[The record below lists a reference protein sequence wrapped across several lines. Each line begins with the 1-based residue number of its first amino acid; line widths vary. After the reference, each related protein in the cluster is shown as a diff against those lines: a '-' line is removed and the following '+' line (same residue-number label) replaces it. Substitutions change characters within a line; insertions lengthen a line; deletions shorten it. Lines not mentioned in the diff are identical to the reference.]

1 MARVFTPQDASAILA
16 ATVREA
22 TGQELTLQQINASN
36 WVSIGEQLL
45 TTGKENVLNALST
58 VLFRELIAVRP
69 YSGKFLTF
77 RSKNNSLYQQRLRKI
92 SFYAKDPMKAGNF
105 NTNLSDGLN
114 FAAGFT
120 NGQNLDSNGVPQS
133 QKSMWE
139 QNPPIVAECFY
150 GGSSVWQDS
159 YQVFEDQLDVAFRT
173 PEDLVAF
180 SNGYITEKMNDI
192 VSEEENFSRLCLLNY
207 LAGVIDQTAVMP
219 GSAKNMVTVYNN
231 YFGTSKTANDL
242 LTTDL
247 TSFTEFFIATVKTD
261 VRRLEN
267 RSALYHDARK
277 QTIDGID
284 YSILRHT
291 PKDRQRAIFY
301 ADFWTKVEAMVK
313 PQIFNDQYL
322 SIDNF
327 EAVDFWQNENPS
339 NAAAI
344 DVVPA
349 IYDPVNK
356 VQIAGNRVQ
365 QSYILG
371 TIHDEDAL
379 WVDFQLKAAAST
391 PLEARKRYRNVWYSI
406 AENNCNDFTEKG
418 IVYYLA

>member
-1 MARVFTPQDASAILA
+1 MARVFTPQDAAALLA

-22 TGQELTLQQINASN
+22 TGQELTLQSINSSN

-58 VLFRELIAVRP
+58 VIFRELIAVRP

-77 RSKNNSLYQQRLRKI
+77 RSRSNSLFQQRLRKI
-92 SFYAKDPMKAGNF
+92 SFYAKDPKNAGNF
-105 NTNLSDGLN
+105 NTQLANGLN

-120 NGQNLDSNGVPQS
+120 NGQNLDANGVPQS
-133 QKSMWE
+133 AKSMWE
-139 QNPPIVAECFY
+139 QDPPIVAEMFY

-159 YQVFEDQLDVAFRT
+159 YTLYEEQLDVAFRS
-173 PEDLVAF
+173 PEDLANF
-180 SNGYITEKMNDI
+180 ANGYITEKMNDI
-192 VSEEENFSRLCLLNY
+192 VSQEEAFSRICLLNY
-207 LAGVIDQTAVMP
+207 IAGVIDQTTVMP
-219 GSAKNMVTVYNN
+219 GSAKNMVTEYNN
-231 YFGTSKTANDL
+231 YFYTSKTATDL

-247 TSFTEFFIATVKTD
+247 QSFTEFFIATVKTD

-277 QTIDGID
+277 QTINGVD

-313 PQIFNDQYL
+313 PQVFNDQYL
-322 SIDNF
+322 KIDNF
-327 EAVDFWQNENPS
+327 EAVDFWQNENDPS
-339 NAAAI
+339 AI
-344 DVVPA
+344 DVTPA
-349 IYDPVNK
+349 IFDQVNK
-356 VQIAGNRVQ
+356 VQIAGNQVQ
-365 QSYILG
+365 QGYILG

-391 PLEARKRYRNVWYSI
+391 PLEARKRYRNVWYSMAQNPCI
-406 AENNCNDFTEKG
+406 DFTEKG

>member
-1 MARVFTPQDASAILA
+1 MARVFTPEDAAAILA

-22 TGQELTLQQINASN
+22 TGQEITLQQIDTSN

-45 TTGKENVLNALST
+45 STGKENVLNALST
-58 VLFRELIAVRP
+58 VIFRELVASRP

-92 SFYAKDPMKAGNF
+92 SFYAKDPQNAGNF
-105 NTNLSDGLN
+105 NTNLYDN

-133 QKSMWE
+133 TKSMWE

-159 YQVFEDQLDVAFRT
+159 YTIYEDQLDVAFRS
-173 PEDLVAF
+173 PEDLARF

-192 VSEEENFSRLCLLNY
+192 VSQEENFCRLSLLNY
-207 LAGVIDQTAVMP
+207 IGGILDQSSVMP
-219 GSAKNMVTVYNN
+219 GSAKNMVTEYNN
-231 YFGTSKTANDL
+231 YFGTSKTATDL

-247 TSFTEFFIATVKTD
+247 QSFTEFFIATVKTD

-327 EAVDFWQNENPS
+327 EAVDFWQNEANPS
-339 NAAAI
+339 EI
-344 DVVPA
+344 DVIPA
-349 IYDPVNK
+349 IYDQVNK

-371 TIHDEDAL
+371 VIMDEDAL
-379 WVDFQLKAAAST
+379 WTDFQLKAVNSS
-391 PLEARKRYRNVWYSI
+391 PLEARKLFRNIWYSL
-406 AENNCNDFTEKG
+406 AMLNCQDFTEK
-418 IVYYLA
+418 VVCYYLE

>member
-1 MARVFTPQDASAILA
+1 MARVFTPQDAAALLA

-22 TGQELTLQQINASN
+22 TGQELTLQAINTSN

-58 VLFRELIAVRP
+58 VIFRELIAVRP

-77 RSKNNSLYQQRLRKI
+77 RSRNNSLFQQRLRKI
-92 SFYAKDPMKAGNF
+92 SFYAKDPKNAGNF
-105 NTNLSDGLN
+105 NTNLFDN
-114 FAAGFT
+114 FAAGYT
-120 NGQNLDSNGVPQS
+120 NGQNLDANGVPQS
-133 QKSMWE
+133 TKSMWE
-139 QNPPIVAECFY
+139 QDPPLVAEMFY
-150 GGSSVWQDS
+150 GGSSVWEDS
-159 YQVFEDQLDVAFRT
+159 YQIFEDQLDVAFRS
-173 PEDLVAF
+173 PEDLANF
-180 SNGYITEKMNDI
+180 ANGYITEKMNDI
-192 VSEEENFSRLCLLNY
+192 VSQEEAFSRICLLNY
-207 LAGVIDQTAVMP
+207 IAGVIDQSTVMP
-219 GSAKNMVTVYNN
+219 GSAKNMVTEYNN
-231 YFGTSKTANDL
+231 YFGTSKTATDL

-247 TSFTEFFIATVKTD
+247 QSFTEFFIATVKTD

-277 QTIDGID
+277 QTINGID

-322 SIDNF
+322 KIDNF
-327 EAVDFWQNENPS
+327 EAVDFWQNENDP
-339 NAAAI
+339 AAI
-344 DVVPA
+344 DVTPA
-349 IYDPVNK
+349 IFDQVNK
-356 VQIAGNRVQ
+356 VQIAGNQVQ

-371 TIHDEDAL
+371 SIHDEDAL
-379 WVDFQLKAAAST
+379 WVDFQMKSASST
-391 PLEARKRYRNVWYSI
+391 PLEARKRYRNVWYAMAQNPCI
-406 AENNCNDFTEKG
+406 DFTEKG